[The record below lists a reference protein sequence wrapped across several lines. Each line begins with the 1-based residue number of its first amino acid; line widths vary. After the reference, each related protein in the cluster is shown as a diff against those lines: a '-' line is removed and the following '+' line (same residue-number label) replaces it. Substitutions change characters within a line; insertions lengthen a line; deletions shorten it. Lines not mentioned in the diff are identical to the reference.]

1 LLKQINKPIRMKK
14 TLLFFLLL
22 FTTTFY
28 GQVSNLE
35 GCQNFPKFDLTIK
48 NTELIG
54 NLNPNTTTVS
64 YHLSLADAN
73 NNANAIS
80 DPTAYSSP
88 NPTTIYARINNND
101 TISTNYFNLTFGP
114 PLQVLWT
121 QIVQTCLGY
130 SQENITMMVTG
141 GKGPYFYSLDY
152 GQNYTY
158 LRNFHLEPGNYTV
171 LVKDSNNCPASNP
184 VFMEVQPTRFL
195 TAAATVTEGVNC
207 GDSDSVTIT
216 ATGGQ
221 GSYTYSFDGINYS
234 NLNTTNNL
242 KTGTSI
248 LYVKDQ
254 NNCIANTTATVNNY
268 KYDFNS
274 AVVIKQISCLD
285 EKGSIIVQGMGG
297 KSPYL
302 YSLNGASY
310 DSKNTFDN
318 LTSGVYQINTKDALG
333 CVSSFYA
340 VINSFEP
347 LIVDASSIN
356 VSCYGDS
363 NGSIKINARGGS
375 GAYTYSVSKNNIQ
388 IISNT
393 TNNVFNNLS
402 AGSYTITIT
411 DPNTAC
417 TALMEVYILEPAT
430 PLTAIFTVENQTLTI
445 NASGGSGEIIYAL
458 SPNLD
463 KFSTQNVFQNL
474 VPGNYTAIVQD
485 ANGCGIIYNVII
497 DVPAPLINGKNTITI
512 EFQAG
517 QTLADL
523 VVEGQNIKWYS
534 NPNSLTGKTNKIS
547 ETTLPLTT
555 ALVNETTYYAS
566 QTINGIESTK
576 RLAVTAKSNGSLSAP
591 DFTLPNFSYYPN
603 PVQHTLSISNTS
615 NIDEVEIF
623 SVSGKTILT
632 KKINSDHSEIDL
644 SNLSSGFYF
653 LKVKAEGKTKTIKI
667 VKK

>member
-1 LLKQINKPIRMKK
+1 MKK
-14 TLLFFLLL
+14 TLLFFLFL
-22 FTTTFY
+22 FTNIFY
-28 GQVSNLE
+28 AQISNLE
-35 GCQNFPKFDLTIK
+35 GCQNFPKFDLTTK
-48 NTELIG
+48 KAELIG

-64 YHLSLADAN
+64 YHLNLADAN

-88 NPTTIYARINNND
+88 NPTTIYARINNNG
-101 TISTNYFNLTFGP
+101 TITTNYFNLTFGP
-114 PLQVLWT
+114 PLQVVWT
-121 QIVQTCLGY
+121 QVVQTCLGY

-141 GKGPYFYSLDY
+141 GKEPYYYSLDY
-152 GQNYTY
+152 GQNYAS

-184 VFMEVQPTRFL
+184 VFMDVQPTRFL
-195 TAAATVTEGVNC
+195 TATATVTEGVNC
-207 GDSDSVTIT
+207 GDKDSVTIT

-221 GSYTYSFDGINYS
+221 GPYTYSYDGIHYLNS
-234 NLNTTNNL
+234 NIINL

-254 NNCIANTTATVNNY
+254 NNCITNTTVTVNNY

-274 AVVIKQISCLD
+274 TVVIKQISCLD
-285 EKGSIIVQGMGG
+285 KKGSITVQGIGG
-297 KSPYL
+297 TLPYQ
-302 YSLNGASY
+302 YSLNGQSYTAS
-310 DSKNTFDN
+310 NVFNN
-318 LTSGVYQINTKDALG
+318 LDPGIYNISTRDASG
-333 CVSSFYA
+333 CVTSVYC

-347 LIVDASSIN
+347 LVVDASHIN
-356 VSCYGDS
+356 VSCFGDN
-363 NGSIKINARGGS
+363 NGAIMVNAKGGS

-417 TALMEVYILEPAT
+417 IALMEVYILEPST
-430 PLTAIFTVENQTLTI
+430 PLVANFTIENQTLTI
-445 NASGGSGEIIYAL
+445 NATGGSGEIRYSL

-463 KFSTQNVFQNL
+463 KFSTENVFQNL
-474 VPGNYTAIVQD
+474 VPGSYTVIIQD
-485 ANGCGIIYNVII
+485 SNGCYVIAVVI
-497 DVPAPLINGKNTITI
+497 VDPSSPLIDGKNTITI
-512 EFQAG
+512 EFTPG
-517 QTLADL
+517 QTLGDL
-523 VVEGQNIKWYS
+523 VVNGQNIKWYS
-534 NPNSLTGKTNKIS
+534 NSNSLTGKNKAA
-547 ETTLPLTT
+547 ETPLPLSTV
-555 ALVNETTYYAS
+555 LVDGTTYYAS

-576 RLAVTAKSNGSLSAP
+576 RLAVTAKVKGSLSTP
-591 DFTLPNFSYYPN
+591 DFTLPNFTYYPN

-623 SVSGKTILT
+623 SVSGKSILT
-632 KKINSDHSEIDL
+632 KKINNTQSEIDL
-644 SNLSSGFYF
+644 SNVSSGFYF
-653 LKVKAEGKTKTIKI
+653 LKVKSEGQTKMIKI